1 MAEGQYLGGKRTYI
15 YTADDNQSYKIL
27 RDRTLGDLPGCDLD
41 PATAAVPAPR
51 LPRKFE
57 PRGVYWQSNALVGRN
72 YARKFLICNRNST
85 LYTSID
91 STPLTIDGIEG
102 ATTGR
107 RGEQASYLMDDPAV
121 VGP

>member
-1 MAEGQYLGGKRTYI
+1 MAEGQFLGGKRTYL
-15 YTADDNQSYKIL
+15 YVADDNNTYKIL

-41 PATAAVPAPR
+41 PATAAIPAGR
-51 LPRKFE
+51 LPRDFD
-57 PRGVYWQSNALVGRN
+57 PRGVYWQSTALIGRN

-85 LYTSID
+85 LYTSEG
-91 STPLTIDGIEG
+91 SVPLTIDGVEG

-107 RGEQASYLMDDPAV
+107 RGERASYLLDDPAV